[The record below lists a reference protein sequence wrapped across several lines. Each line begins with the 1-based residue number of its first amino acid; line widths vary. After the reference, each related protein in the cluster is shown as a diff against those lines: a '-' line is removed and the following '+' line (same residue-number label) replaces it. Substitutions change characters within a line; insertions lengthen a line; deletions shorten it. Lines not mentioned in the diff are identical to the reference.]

1 MNKIIHVFM
10 VGLIVYFT
18 YHAFVGDRGLLS
30 LFKLEDA
37 IQSKEKELDKLV
49 LERQEL
55 ESKVTLLNPKQFD
68 QDFLDEL
75 ARKNLGFIGQNEVL
89 IILKKDAGVKDK
101 ELSNEKRN
109 RK

>member
-1 MNKIIHVFM
+1 MPRR
-10 VGLIVYFT
+10 T
-18 YHAFVGDRGLLS
+18 R
-30 LFKLEDA
+30 ED
-37 IQSKEKELDKLV
+37 
-49 LERQEL
+49 
-55 ESKVTLLNPKQFD
+55 FD

>member
-55 ESKVTLLNPKQFD
+55 ESKVTLFVIIFMVLFVFCSFVN
-68 QDFLDEL
+68 
-75 ARKNLGFIGQNEVL
+75 FIGHLPVL
-89 IILKKDAGVKDK
+89 IVVTLLISYYFYDK
-101 ELSNEKRN
+101 
-109 RK
+109 